1 MSILL
6 KTFVTNSQ
14 ITRLSPVQSIFIR
27 NKSRDKKYGSEGIEN
42 GFDRGNEV
50 RKERWIKKHM
60 PYKTSGGEYREEL
73 GYVMNPN
80 RGSPLYDI
88 PDWRYV
94 DGTPGIPRYCYMTI
108 SQSMQCLMT
117 YPFCSLNQV
126 RTMLEEKQY
135 AIQIKEALDLIR
147 ESKESVKEHKVKY
160 NARKESYERSKLK
173 HKGKMR
179 LV

>member
-6 KTFVTNSQ
+6 KTLVTNSQ
-14 ITRLSPVQSIFIR
+14 ITRLNPVQSIFIR

-94 DGTPGIPRYCYMTI
+94 DGTPGIPRYCLVMTI
-108 SQSMQCLMT
+108 
-117 YPFCSLNQV
+117 
-126 RTMLEEKQY
+126 K
-135 AIQIKEALDLIR
+135 I
-147 ESKESVKEHKVKY
+147 
-160 NARKESYERSKLK
+160 
-173 HKGKMR
+173 
-179 LV
+179 

>member
-6 KTFVTNSQ
+6 KTLVTNSQ
-14 ITRLSPVQSIFIR
+14 ITRLNPVQSIFIR

-94 DGTPGIPRYCYMTI
+94 DGTPGIPRYCLVMTI
-108 SQSMQCLMT
+108 
-117 YPFCSLNQV
+117 
-126 RTMLEEKQY
+126 
-135 AIQIKEALDLIR
+135 
-147 ESKESVKEHKVKY
+147 
-160 NARKESYERSKLK
+160 
-173 HKGKMR
+173 
-179 LV
+179 